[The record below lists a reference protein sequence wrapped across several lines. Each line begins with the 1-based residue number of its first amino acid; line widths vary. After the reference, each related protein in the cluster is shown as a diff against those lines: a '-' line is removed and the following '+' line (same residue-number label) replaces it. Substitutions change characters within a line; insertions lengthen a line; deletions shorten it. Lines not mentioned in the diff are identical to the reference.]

1 MLASFERSGD
11 TLFEAAYHN
20 QIDHLK
26 GASEAVIMGKP
37 MKLGTGLFKLL
48 AKEIEGSKKQKKKD
62 RGIGDGNSGNSG
74 TMVVGGRA
82 SVEDFEENLVNRNFS
97 NKRVEP
103 LLG

>member
-20 QIDHLK
+20 QIDHLR
-26 GASEAVIMGKP
+26 GASEAVIMGRP

-48 AKEIEGSKKQKKKD
+48 AKEIEKSKKQKKKD
-62 RGIGDGNSGNSG
+62 RGIDGGNSEM
-74 TMVVGGRA
+74 MVVGGRT